1 MANAQDLGLRNF
13 RIDSQHRTDTESSC
27 LARAVFALG
36 DQVDMDSFD
45 GLDDQG
51 YGDRL
56 DVGRPL
62 KFAFF
67 NYALLNFG
75 WYFEVLLLIPS
86 PLVIDEWVGHILGV
100 LVLHELYTLVLLLSK
115 LCMLLGNRFSIVYLL
130 LNG

>member
-1 MANAQDLGLRNF
+1 MANAKDLGLRNF
-13 RIDSQHRTDTESSC
+13 GVDSQHRTDTESSR
-27 LARAVFALG
+27 LARSVFALG

-62 KFAFF
+62 KFTFF
-67 NYALLNFG
+67 NYALLDVG
-75 WYFEVLLLIPS
+75 WYFEVLLLIPG

-115 LCMLLGNRFSIVYLL
+115 LLMLGTNRFAVVHLFR
-130 LNG
+130 